1 MSTAILTE
9 QKPRTR
15 YGKGRIA
22 DTIMQITCASAP
34 KQLGLYDE
42 LALAKVL
49 LQDAVNIYEQI
60 SEKLN
65 NPTKDT
71 DLLLKLFQSLAMMQ
85 PPIRAM
91 LETVRSVAKTA
102 TDIEMSVAIQP
113 DMLAYLAQ
121 RIEQVI
127 AEEVT
132 DETTKAN
139 LEHGLLTAFADT
151 TIRSQQTQQAILS
164 PYETVRA
171 IDEMVPVVPCDEES
185 YATRL
190 KTAAKSDENLPSWE
204 DYHEL
209 ELGDQSNEQQP

>member
-1 MSTAILTE
+1 MSTATLIE

-22 DTIMQITCASAP
+22 DTIMSITNASAP
-34 KQLGLYDE
+34 KQLGLYEE
-42 LALAKVL
+42 LALAKAM
-49 LQDAVNIYEQI
+49 LQDAVNLYEQI
-60 SEKLN
+60 SDGIN
-65 NPTKDT
+65 SPTKDLGVLT
-71 DLLLKLFQSLAMMQ
+71 KLFQSLAMMQ

-127 AEEVT
+127 AEQVT
-132 DETTKAN
+132 DEETRTS
-139 LEHGLLTAFADT
+139 LEHGLMTAFAET
-151 TIRSQQTQQAILS
+151 TIRSQQTQHVILS
-164 PYETVRA
+164 PYDTVKA
-171 IDEMVPVVPCDEES
+171 IDEAVPQVPCDEQS

-190 KTAAKSDENLPSWE
+190 KATAVTDEQLPSWE
-204 DYHEL
+204 DYSDL
-209 ELGDQSNEQQP
+209 EQTGDQSNEQ